1 MESSFEQGF
10 KLRGIYKLFVA
21 VVEFLNSYQAQ
32 IDAHITSGD
41 NTGSRLR
48 LPSFFHGKKADKQK
62 WRTKKFYQSAFF
74 PFKIS
79 SFSNLRAKFC
89 ELDSS
94 SKLFNVYITLSTDG
108 GFFEKLGA

>member
-21 VVEFLNSYQAQ
+21 VVEVLNSYQAQ

-48 LPSFFHGKKADKQK
+48 LPSIFLWKKGRQTEMENQK
-62 WRTKKFYQSAFF
+62 TFISQLFSSLKYQIFQIYVQNF
-74 PFKIS
+74 VNWIH
-79 SFSNLRAKFC
+79 RASYLMF
-89 ELDSS
+89 
-94 SKLFNVYITLSTDG
+94 I
-108 GFFEKLGA
+108 